1 MPRSALVTVRE
12 FCFCTPRIIMQ
23 KWAASITTPTPVGP
37 QHVHDRVGDLVGQPL
52 LHLQPAG
59 EDVHD
64 PRHLGQAEDLAVG
77 DVGDVGPAEERQQVV
92 LAQRVELDVAHH
104 DHALVRLLEHRV
116 ADRVGHR
123 HPVALGEK
131 AQRGLDPLGRLD
143 QALPRRVFAQRGE
156 DLAHLVGERR
166 RVRRVTAPW

>member
-12 FCFCTPRIIMQ
+12 FCFSTPRIIMQ
-23 KWAASITTPTPVGP
+23 KWAASITTPTPVGL

-52 LHLQPAG
+52 LHLQPPG

-64 PRHLGQAEDLAVG
+64 PGHLGEAQDLAVR

-92 LAQRVELDVAHH
+92 LAQRVQLDVAHH

-116 ADRVGHR
+116 ADDVLRPSSGS
-123 HPVALGEK
+123 PG
-131 AQRGLDPLGRLD
+131 
-143 QALPRRVFAQRGE
+143 
-156 DLAHLVGERR
+156 
-166 RVRRVTAPW
+166 